1 MAPSLLLV
9 IWSLLALPGIGLL
22 VLLAANLF

>member
-1 MAPSLLLV
+1 MAPSLLLL

-22 VLLAANLF
+22 VLLVATLF